1 MYLDYLELYL
11 VYLDLVLELY
21 LDYLVHLDLVLGL
34 YLLISFKLFI

>member
-1 MYLDYLELYL
+1 MYLDYLGLYL
-11 VYLDLVLELY
+11 VYLDLVLGLY

>member
-1 MYLDYLELYL
+1 LYL
-11 VYLDLVLELY
+11 VYLDLVLGLY